1 MKHLRAADHRRMPWK
16 NGGGETA
23 EIAVH
28 PAGADL
34 AAFDWRVSMATVA
47 SDGPFSLFPGI
58 DRTLAVLSGAGIR
71 LDVAGFAGQ
80 RLTPESPPLAFPAD
94 APAGASLIAGP
105 ITDLNVM
112 TRRGRCRHSLAPLTV
127 AGRETLAFDTRW
139 SLLLAVD
146 ALEAVTGEGTVRLDP
161 LDVLVLEGKVQ
172 VALAA
177 VSGTARCYRIAI
189 EADEERSSLIG
200 TG

>member
-1 MKHLRAADHRRMPWK
+1 MVKHLRAAGHRRMPWK

-34 AAFDWRVSMATVA
+34 AGFDWRVSMATVV

-58 DRTLAVLSGAGIR
+58 DRTLAVLTGAGIR
-71 LDVAGFAGQ
+71 LDIAGFAAQ
-80 RLTPESPPLAFPAD
+80 RLMPESPPLAFPAD

-112 TRRGRCRHSLAPLTV
+112 TRRGRCRHSLTPLTV
-127 AGRETLAFDTRW
+127 TGRETLALAARW
-139 SLLLAVD
+139 TLLMTVD

-161 LDVLVLEGKVQ
+161 LDVLVVEGAAQ
-172 VALAA
+172 IALAA
-177 VSGTARCYRIAI
+177 ASGTARCYHIAI
-189 EADEERSSLIG
+189 EEEA
-200 TG
+200 

>member
-34 AAFDWRVSMATVA
+34 AAFDWRVSMATIA

-161 LDVLVLEGKVQ
+161 LDVLALEGKAQ